1 MHHKTDDPDFP
12 DLIFEKVNEFMF
24 LLIDNYD
31 SFTFNLVQEFMGLG
45 RTPRVIRNDDPALL
59 DLATDPALEMV
70 CISPGPGHPDS
81 AGLCMEFLQRLPAR
95 IPVLGVCLGHQ
106 ILGSFFGSSIGIAKQ
121 IMHGKQSYITHD
133 GTGLFH
139 GLPQNMRA
147 GRYHSLRV
155 SEPEENIPI
164 IVTARSED
172 GEIMGIR
179 IADRPWAGVQFHPE
193 SILTPKGRQLLFN
206 FPEALLQTENL
217 EKMSPRT
224 GTVSK
229 TLQIQEVMETL
240 AQGQDMDGDVAGLVF
255 SRLMDGEL
263 SPAQAGAFLM
273 ALRYKG
279 EAPQELHA
287 AATAVLQRAVAVP
300 PIPGPTI
307 DVVGTGGD
315 GKFSFNC
322 STATAL
328 MLAGMGYKVLKHGNR
343 SISSRSGSAD
353 VLERLG
359 VPLNLDPS
367 KIVSQLEEN
376 GFAYLFAPNYH
387 PSFRHIMP
395 LRIDLGMRTLFN
407 ILGPLVNPAKPT
419 HRLLGAANT
428 DTMLLLA
435 RTLVEEGGVTGAV
448 VCGFGG
454 YDEMTP
460 TGVADIVFVFD
471 QEVRRTTM
479 DPQAYGFGLRN
490 EEELAIDNPEHAA
503 AVLRELLRGQGP
515 QPMQDML
522 ALNLGLALY
531 LLDHKAEKPAP
542 ALGYDHSLMQICM
555 ERAKEA
561 VAGGVGKR
569 FAGAAKL

>member
-1 MHHKTDDPDFP
+1 
-12 DLIFEKVNEFMF
+12 MF

-31 SFTFNLVQEFMGLG
+31 SFTFNLVQEFMTLG
-45 RTPRVIRNDDPALL
+45 KTPLVIRNDDPALL
-59 DLATDPALEMV
+59 ELATDPALEMV
-70 CISPGPGHPDS
+70 CISPGPSHPDN
-81 AGLCMEFLQRLPAR
+81 AGLCLDFLQLLPAR

-106 ILGSFFGSSIGIAKQ
+106 ILGRFFGSTIGIAKQ

-133 GTGLFH
+133 EAGIFH

-155 SEPEENIPI
+155 SEPEENSPI
-164 IVTARSED
+164 VVTARSED

-179 IADRPWAGVQFHPE
+179 IADRPWVGVQFHPE
-193 SILTPKGRQLLFN
+193 SILTPKGRELLFN

-217 EKMSPRT
+217 ETMSART
-224 GTVSK
+224 RTVSK

-240 AQGQDMDGDVAGLVF
+240 AQGQDLEADVARLVF

-287 AATAVLQRAVAVP
+287 AAMAVLQRAIAVP
-300 PIPGPTI
+300 QIPGPTI

-328 MLAGMGYKVLKHGNR
+328 TLAGMGYKVLKHGNR

-359 VPLNLDPS
+359 VPLNLDPA
-367 KIVSQLEEN
+367 KVATQLAEN

-407 ILGPLVNPAKPT
+407 ILGPLVNPGKPT

-428 DTMLLLA
+428 DTMQLLA
-435 RTLVEEGGVTGAV
+435 QTLVEEGGVTGAV

-454 YDEMTP
+454 YDELTP

-471 QEVRRTTM
+471 QELRRTTI
-479 DPQAYGFGLRN
+479 DPQAYGFSLCS
-490 EEELAIDNPEHAA
+490 EEELAIDNPDHAA

-515 QPMQDML
+515 KPMQDML

-531 LLDHKAEKPAP
+531 LLEHDPAKAPPASDYDREK
-542 ALGYDHSLMQICM
+542 MQLCM
-555 ERAKEA
+555 QRAKEA
-561 VAGGVGKR
+561 VAGGAGKK
-569 FAGAAKL
+569 FAGSAKI